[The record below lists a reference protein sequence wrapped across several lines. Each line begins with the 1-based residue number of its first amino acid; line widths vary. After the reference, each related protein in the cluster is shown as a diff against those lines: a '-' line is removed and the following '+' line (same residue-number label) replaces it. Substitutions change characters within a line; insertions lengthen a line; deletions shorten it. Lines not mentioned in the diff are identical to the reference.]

1 MNKKSLIKITAVAL
15 VAAVIILIILSSF
28 QEPVLVLEDKETG
41 KIFLKIPVSDGDEFS
56 VTFVHSVNKSPCSD
70 IYQIRDG
77 DIYLIKTTLYG
88 FGAGVPT
95 ELYGNQV
102 MTRGEDGEMIISN
115 MDTLMTNI
123 VYLAG
128 TVNDHNLSVNGGDD
142 ICLQEVCGYNKHV
155 KIYCKGF

>member
-1 MNKKSLIKITAVAL
+1 MNKKTLIKITAVAL

-41 KIFLKIPVSDGDEFS
+41 KIFLKIPVSEGDEFS

>member
-1 MNKKSLIKITAVAL
+1 MNKKTLIKITAVAL

-28 QEPVLVLEDKETG
+28 QEPVLVLEDNETG
-41 KIFLKIPVSDGDEFS
+41 KIYMKIPVSDGEEFS

-77 DIYLIKTTLYG
+77 DIYLTKTTLYG

-95 ELYGNQV
+95 ELYGDQV

-115 MDTLMTNI
+115 IHNEIDIFKGVTKEDIDNRTNRF
-123 VYLAG
+123 L
-128 TVNDHNLSVNGGDD
+128 
-142 ICLQEVCGYNKHV
+142 GYAMAVVELEKNKE
-155 KIYCKGF
+155 

>member
-1 MNKKSLIKITAVAL
+1 MNKKTLIKITAVAL

-28 QEPVLVLEDKETG
+28 QEPVLVLEDNETG
-41 KIFLKIPVSDGDEFS
+41 KIYMKIPVSDGEEFS

-77 DIYLIKTTLYG
+77 DIYLTKTTLYG

-95 ELYGNQV
+95 ELYGDQV